1 MCWYQ
6 TSAGSRAL
14 KLGVRNLECIE
25 TQPSTYTAHSA
36 TLQDFSAVN
45 NAASAGFIIPV
56 DSLKGGTH
64 NHAFI

>member
-25 TQPSTYTAHSA
+25 THPSTYTAHSA
-36 TLQDFSAVN
+36 TLQDLGAY

-56 DSLKGGTH
+56 DSLKCGTH